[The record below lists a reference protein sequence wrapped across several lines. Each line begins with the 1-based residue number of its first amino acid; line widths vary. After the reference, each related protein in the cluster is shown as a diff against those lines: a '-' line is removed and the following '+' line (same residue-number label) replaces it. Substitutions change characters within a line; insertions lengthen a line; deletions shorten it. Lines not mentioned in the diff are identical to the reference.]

1 MKRIA
6 VIVMMLISCLSI
18 VACEKTGKSSSVVG
32 VHRDLFKPLQASTR
46 ITNIIDDESDD
57 KKSDASSDN
66 KDENI
71 DTDENNKVSDNSST
85 NTDENSDKEQSESD
99 TEQSD
104 SDTEQSESDEEQKT
118 EFEYAVEDPNAY
130 TVSDENSKE
139 YKDKLK
145 VSKNIKNKAVVAVI
159 NYIAEDLEFKSVEIK
174 ENGEKHGGVN
184 SSIVEYIVAFD
195 TYDYYMI
202 SYYTGEG
209 AVAYH
214 DDTGT
219 LYENYTPQSEKDKA
233 AEEDKKLHEE

>member
-18 VACEKTGKSSSVVG
+18 VACGKTGKSSSVVG

-46 ITNIIDDESDD
+46 IANIIDDESDD

-66 KDENI
+66 KDENT
-71 DTDENNKVSDNSST
+71 DTDKNNKVSDNSSN
-85 NTDENSDKEQSESD
+85 NTDANSD

-104 SDTEQSESDEEQKT
+104 SEEEQSDSDTEQKT

-159 NYIAEDLEFKSVEIK
+159 NYIVEDLEFKSVEIK

-233 AEEDKKLHEE
+233 AEEDRKLHEE